1 MKPIL
6 QTEVAGR
13 QLGIELGNIGYL
25 SDCALFMN
33 YGDTVILTNVNMSDE
48 PRAGVDFFPLSVEY
62 EERLYAVGKIP
73 GGFIK
78 REGRPTEKAIL
89 SARATDRPLRPLF
102 PKGLRN
108 DVQVV
113 NTVVS
118 VENDNLPEILAINAA
133 STALYISSIPFTTP
147 VAAVQIGLIDGSY
160 VCNPTSKEREQSI
173 LELTV
178 VATKERVMM
187 IEAGAQEIDEETM
200 IKAIAYGFEQC
211 QPILEMQEEARRQ
224 FGKEKKVVEIHHV
237 DAELESQVREFAEPL
252 IRQVY
257 SKAIK
262 TERNA
267 EMETA
272 KEQIAEHFK
281 EVFGDEFASKKTD
294 IGEVVYQMQKE
305 LVRDLAINE
314 HKRVD
319 GRAFDEIR
327 ELKADVSILPRTH
340 GSGLFSRGQT
350 QVMTVATLGS
360 IGEIQKLD
368 GISEELTKR
377 YIHHYNFPSYS
388 VGEVRPMRGPGRRE
402 IGHGALAE
410 RALEPLIPSEEE
422 FPYTIRLVS
431 EVLSSNGSTS
441 QGSVCASTLALMD
454 AGVPIK
460 RPCAGIAMGL
470 FTTDDLSREEVV
482 TDIQGIEDFFGD
494 MDFKVAGTEKGITSI
509 QVDTKIAGMSEY
521 VIRTA
526 IVDAK
531 AARMKILEVMKG
543 AIAESRADVSQ
554 YAPKIIT
561 MKIHPDK
568 IREVIG
574 SGGKTINKIIAETG
588 VKIDIDDEGNV
599 FIAGADLA
607 MAREAYKIID
617 GITRDV
623 QPGEVY
629 LGKVT
634 RLMNFGAFVEILP
647 NKEGLV
653 HISKLDKKRV
663 EKVEDIVSVGDEI
676 LVKVLE
682 IDSQGRI
689 NLSRRDA
696 IIDADKKEGAE
707 GAEEETQEAPRRDN
721 RDNRDRSY
729 DRPRRDNRDNRD
741 HRDHRDNKDQN
752 GNKSGSEENN
762 N

>member
-6 QTEVAGR
+6 KTEVAGR
-13 QLGIELGNIGYL
+13 TMGIELGNIGFL
-25 SDCALFMN
+25 SDTALFMN
-33 YGDTVILTNVNMSDE
+33 YGETVILTNVNMSE
-48 PRAGVDFFPLSVEY
+48 SPRDGIDFFPLSVDY

-78 REGRPTEKAIL
+78 REGRPTENAIL
-89 SARATDRPLRPLF
+89 AARATDRPLRPLF

-118 VENDNLPEILAINAA
+118 VEPDNLPEILAINAA

-147 VAAVQIGLIDGSY
+147 VAAVSVGLIDGNF
-160 VCNPTSKEREQSI
+160 VCNPNSKEREES
-173 LELTV
+173 LMDLTV
-178 VATKERVMM
+178 VATRERVMM
-187 IEAGAQEIDEETM
+187 VEAGAKEVDEDT
-200 IKAIAYGFEQC
+200 IIRGIAYGVEQC
-211 QPILEMQEEARRQ
+211 QPILDMQEEARRLY
-224 FGKEKKVVEIHHV
+224 GKEKKEVEIHQI
-237 DAELESQVREFAEPL
+237 DGELEQGVRTFAGDL

-267 EMETA
+267 EMDLA
-272 KEQIAEHFK
+272 KEKIAEHFK
-281 EVFGDEFASKKTD
+281 AVYGDDFAAKKSD
-294 IGEVVYQMQKE
+294 IAEVVYQMQKE
-305 LVRDLAINE
+305 IVRDMAINE

-327 ELKADVSILPRTH
+327 DLKSEVGILPRTH

-350 QVMTVATLGS
+350 QVMTVTTLGS

-368 GISEELTKR
+368 GISEEVTKR

-388 VGEVRPMRGPGRRE
+388 VGETRPMRGPGRRE

-410 RALEPLIPSEEE
+410 RALEAVIPSEEE

-441 QGSVCASTLALMD
+441 QGAVCASTLALMD
-454 AGVPIK
+454 AGVPLK
-460 RPCAGIAMGL
+460 RPVAGIAMGL

-509 QVDTKIAGMSEY
+509 QVDTKIKGMSEY
-521 VIRTA
+521 VVKTA
-526 IVDAK
+526 INNAR
-531 AARMKILEVMKG
+531 AARMQILDVMKG
-543 AIAESRADVSQ
+543 AIAQPREDVSQ
-554 YAPKIIT
+554 YAPKILT
-561 MKIHPDK
+561 MKINPDK
-568 IREVIG
+568 IRDVIG
-574 SGGKTINKIIAETG
+574 SGGKVINKIIADTG
-588 VKIDIDDEGNV
+588 VKIDINDDGSV
-599 FIAGADLA
+599 FIAGTDLA
-607 MAREAYKIID
+607 MAKEAYKIID

-623 QPGEVY
+623 LPGEVY

-653 HISKLDKKRV
+653 HISKLDTKRV

-676 LVKVLE
+676 LVKVVE
-682 IDSQGRI
+682 IDSQGRL

-696 IIDADKKEGAE
+696 ILDADRKDREAAAKEQA
-707 GAEEETQEAPRRDN
+707 
-721 RDNRDRSY
+721 
-729 DRPRRDNRDNRD
+729 
-741 HRDHRDNKDQN
+741 
-752 GNKSGSEENN
+752 
-762 N
+762 

>member
-6 QTEVAGR
+6 KTEVAGR
-13 QLGIELGNIGYL
+13 SMGIELGSIGYL

-33 YGDTVILTNVNMSDE
+33 YGDTIVLTNVNMSEE
-48 PRAGVDFFPLSVEY
+48 PRDGIDFFPLMVDY

-78 REGRPTEKAIL
+78 REGRPTENAIL
-89 SARATDRPLRPLF
+89 AARATDRPLRPLF

-118 VENDNLPEILAINAA
+118 VEADNLPEILAINSA
-133 STALYISSIPFTTP
+133 STALYISSIPFTNP
-147 VAAVQIGLIDGSY
+147 VAAVSVGLIDGNFI
-160 VCNPTSKEREQSI
+160 CNPTSKEREES
-173 LELTV
+173 LLDLTV
-178 VATKERVMM
+178 CATRERVMM
-187 IEAGAQEIDEETM
+187 IEAGAKEVDEETM
-200 IKAIAYGFEQC
+200 IQAIAYGFEQC
-211 QPILEMQEEARRQ
+211 QPILDLQEEARQ
-224 FGKEKKVVEIHHV
+224 KFGKEKKQVEIHKI
-237 DAELESQVREFAEPL
+237 DAELEAKVREFAGDL
-252 IRQVY
+252 IRGVY
-257 SKAIK
+257 GKTIK
-262 TERNA
+262 TERNQ
-267 EMETA
+267 EMEEA
-272 KEQIAEHFK
+272 KETIAEHFK
-281 EVFGDEFASKKTD
+281 QVYGDEFASKKSD
-294 IGEVVYQMQKE
+294 IAEVIYQMQKE

-327 ELKADVSILPRTH
+327 ELKADVTILPRTH

-368 GISEELTKR
+368 GISEEISKR

-410 RALEPLIPSEEE
+410 RALEPLIPAETE

-441 QGSVCASTLALMD
+441 QASVCASTLALMD

-482 TDIQGIEDFFGD
+482 TDIQGVEDFFGD
-494 MDFKVAGTEKGITSI
+494 MDFKVAGTSQGITSI
-509 QVDTKIAGMSEY
+509 QVDTKISGLSEH

-526 IVDAK
+526 ITDAK
-531 AARMKILEVMKG
+531 AARMKILSVMQG
-543 AIAESRADVSQ
+543 AIASPREDVSE

-561 MKIHPDK
+561 MKIDPDK
-568 IREVIG
+568 IRDVIG
-574 SGGKTINKIIAETG
+574 SGGKTINKIIADTG
-588 VKIDIDDEGNV
+588 VKIDIDDDGSV
-599 FIAGADLA
+599 FIAGTDLA
-607 MAREAYKIID
+607 MAKEAYKIID
-617 GITRDV
+617 AITREV
-623 QPGEVY
+623 EPGEVY

-682 IDSQGRI
+682 IDSQGRL
-689 NLSRRDA
+689 NLSRKDA
-696 IIDADKKEGAE
+696 ILDADRKERGEE
-707 GAEEETQEAPRRDN
+707 GEPAQPNVDRRPRP
-721 RDNRDRSY
+721 DRA
-729 DRPRRDNRDNRD
+729 DRPRRDFGPKEGGPRRDRES
-741 HRDHRDNKDQN
+741 Q
-752 GNKSGSEENN
+752 EAPETPQE
-762 N
+762 